1 MHGAQECLVAD
12 PAGESDEKA
21 ESDVRNQKCRPAE
34 FADPVGEH
42 PYICHTHGAA
52 DAGEDKSPLVIEF
65 IF

>member
-1 MHGAQECLVAD
+1 MHGAPECHLSD
-12 PAGESDEKA
+12 HAGESDEQD
-21 ESDVRNQKCRPAE
+21 EDDVRNQKCRPAE

-52 DAGEDKSPLVIEF
+52 DAGDDKSPLVIEF